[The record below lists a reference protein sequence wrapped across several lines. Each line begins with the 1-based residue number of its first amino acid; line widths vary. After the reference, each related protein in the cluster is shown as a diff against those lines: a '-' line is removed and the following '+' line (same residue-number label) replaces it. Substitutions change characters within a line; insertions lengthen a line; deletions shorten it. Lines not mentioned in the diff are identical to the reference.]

1 MPYYVIVFMP
11 YYLLDTVTVQPI
23 LQQLTPERAEE
34 AKGPLKIRMQLNE
47 KGTQSETFFVWQLY
61 QDRP

>member
-47 KGTQSETFFVWQLY
+47 KGTQSETFFV
-61 QDRP
+61 